1 MTSTANILV
10 VDDEPLVR
18 GTISALLER
27 ENFKAFACEAGEEAL
42 AKIQTVAVEAA
53 IVDLNMPGMSGLELT
68 RALKEKDPDI
78 EIIILTGSATLE
90 SAIQA
95 IHEQVFEYLCKPIEM
110 AVLIRSLNR
119 ALERR
124 HLVLENREL
133 MRQLEMERNGLKKQ
147 VSAAKRAL
155 ERQLTGSSVFVGE
168 SPQIADV
175 RRFIS
180 EVAPDDITVLVRGE
194 SGTGKDVVARLIHE
208 ASDRKVT
215 GEFHKINCPT
225 LPETLLESELF
236 GHEEGSFTGADRK
249 KPGRFEL
256 ADGGTVFLDEIGELP
271 PSLQAKLL
279 QVIEHKQFMRVGGSK
294 TIHVDVRIVAAT
306 NAPLEAMIADGRFRA
321 DLYYRLN
328 EYSINIPPLRERSGD
343 IPLLAMHFF
352 DRFKARSNAKDLN
365 LNNAIM
371 EILMR
376 HKWPGNVREL
386 EAVIRRY
393 VLSGREETIY
403 SALGNFTAPPA
414 ARPLEKSIVRS
425 VNTLDEM
432 EAQTLLRVLTDV
444 RWNQRRAAEN
454 LGISYS
460 ALRRRIA
467 KHGLRS
473 R

>member
-1 MTSTANILV
+1 MNSTANILV

-27 ENFKAFACEAGEEAL
+27 ENFKAFPCEAGEEAL

-365 LNNAIM
+365 LNNGIM